1 MKKIV
6 FLLAVS
12 FAFISCSSDDDNST
26 PANVDLVLNFTQN
39 WDGTNVSSSDIDTTV
54 FTNEMG
60 HELKIARL
68 RYLVSKIT
76 LTHTD
81 GTVYNVSDYNLIDL
95 SNLSSSIYD
104 TGMQIPEGTY
114 TVSFIHGFNEADN
127 IDAEYSDLNTA
138 LWNWPSMLGGG
149 YHFMQFDGMYNVNTA
164 ASLPFNYHNGT
175 ARVSTGVFEQNFVN
189 VTPQN
194 TITVNANNVVEIQM
208 NISEWFKNPYT
219 WDFDVYSTPLMPN
232 YDAQKLMQQN
242 AASVYSVSTLLIP

>member
-6 FLLAVS
+6 FLLALS
-12 FAFISCSSDDDNST
+12 FAFISCNSDDDNST

-39 WDGTNVSSSDIDTTV
+39 WDETNVRSSDIDNTV
-54 FTNEMG
+54 YTNEMG

-68 RYLVSKIT
+68 RYLISNIT
-76 LTHTD
+76 LTHSD

-95 SNLSSSIYD
+95 SNSASLTYD

-127 IDAEYSDLNTA
+127 IDAEYIDLNTA
-138 LWNWPSMLGGG
+138 GWNWPEMLGGG

-175 ARVSTGVFEQNFVN
+175 ARISMGVFEQNFVN
-189 VTPQN
+189 ITPQN
-194 TITVNANNVVEIQM
+194 TITVNANNIVDIQM

-219 WDFDVYSTPLMPN
+219 WDLEVYNTPLMPN

-242 AASVYSVSTLLIP
+242 AASVYSVSTILIP